1 MKRTIKYVL
10 TLLLMSVLFGCVDQY
25 DDWYRDDV
33 KLSLTD
39 HYLSCWSDSWSD
51 GMNFSANGTD
61 NRSVEIYT
69 NGTTTNWQLSGVPDW
84 LTASK
89 TSGNTSETVTLSASK
104 NNSPENTRVA
114 VLSLTSSDMP
124 GSYEINVTQQ
134 EGEPYANISSS
145 SLSFSGKGGT
155 QVVNIES
162 NCDWTAIVDYYDG
175 EWCTV
180 KKKSDTELEI
190 SVDGN
195 NLGSSRSASVE
206 IQYNSSRY
214 GTSSLGYIIINQDD
228 PYVTGIEKIDFGRFG
243 GSQEIEIESDA
254 TWNTEIDSYTTWL
267 QVTPSSG
274 SAGKNALTIE
284 ATKNG
289 SNYERTGYV
298 YVKIGSYEKLGI
310 TVSQL
315 GIEYELRSTDGEKI
329 TQLTFGAGK
338 TTQSFSFFTNTNWEI
353 TQCPSWVTLSQTSA
367 EPTSEQTYE
376 IQATA
381 EANPNTSQRSDK
393 IVFYMPETGYTTT
406 MWVYQDGVTFSD
418 LTPKLDFGYQ
428 ASDSEFELLTN
439 GTWTVSVN
447 QEWIHV
453 SPESG
458 EGDATVTVSV
468 DDNNDGETRTGT
480 ITVSVGNSKKTI
492 IVTQKSKVLEA
503 TLLANL
509 SDSKERTIEAS
520 ITSTVDWTAETDV
533 DWMTITPTSGS
544 GDATLSI
551 KVEDNAS
558 INRRKGTLKLL
569 SDVMETRTFEI
580 MQPGRSLKLNTSS
593 ITMYY
598 NGGTSSPVIITT
610 DGTYTVTTTDDWI
623 TIEEKDNTFTVTVTK
638 NEGATKRNGK
648 VVVNVTGLPEGESLT
663 REVVIEQNPKT
674 DDIEVEDWGDTEDWD
689 F

>member
-10 TLLLMSVLFGCVDQY
+10 TLLLTSVLFGCVDQY
-25 DDWYRDDV
+25 DDWNRDNV

-39 HYLSCWSDSWSD
+39 HYLSCWS
-51 GMNFSANGTD
+51 GEMEFSANGT
-61 NRSVEIYT
+61 STQQVAIYT
-69 NGTTTNWQLSGVPDW
+69 NGTTTNWKLAGVPDW

-89 TSGNTSETVTLSASK
+89 TSGNMSETVTLSASK

-124 GSYEINVTQQ
+124 GSYDINVTQQ
-134 EGEPYANISSS
+134 EGEPYANLSSS
-145 SLSFSGKGGT
+145 SLSFSGKAET
-155 QVVNIES
+155 QVVTIES
-162 NCDWTAIVDYYDG
+162 NCDWSARSYNSWCIV
-175 EWCTV
+175 E
-180 KKKSDTELEI
+180 KKSATELVI
-190 SVDGN
+190 SVDENTNGMYR
-195 NLGSSRSASVE
+195 SSSVE
-206 IQYNSSRY
+206 IQYNSSKYYTR
-214 GTSSLGYIIINQDD
+214 TIGYIDIRQDD
-228 PYVTGIEKIDFGRFG
+228 PSVTGIDKVEFGRFG
-243 GSQEIEIESDA
+243 GSKEIEIESDA
-254 TWNTEIDSYTTWL
+254 TWNAKIDSYYSWL

-274 SAGKNALTIE
+274 SAGKNTLTIE

-289 SNYERTGYV
+289 SDYQRTGYV
-298 YVKIGSYEKLGI
+298 YVNIGSYEKLGI
-310 TVSQL
+310 SVSQL
-315 GIEYELRSTDGEKI
+315 GINYELRSTEGEKI
-329 TQLTFGAGK
+329 TQLTFGPGNV
-338 TTQSFSFFTNTNWEI
+338 TQNFSFYTNANWEI
-353 TQCPSWVTLSQTSA
+353 TQCPTWLTLSQTSA
-367 EPTSEQTYE
+367 EPTSEETYVIE
-376 IQATA
+376 ATV
-381 EANPNTSQRSDK
+381 EANPNTTQRSDK

-406 MWVYQDGVTFSD
+406 LWVYQDGVSFSD
-418 LTPKLDFGYQ
+418 LISTLDFGYN
-428 ASDSEFELLTN
+428 ASELNFDIYTN
-439 GTWTVSVN
+439 SAWTASAN
-447 QEWIHV
+447 KEWIHL
-453 SPESG
+453 SADSG
-458 EGDATVTVSV
+458 EGDAMVTVSV

-492 IVTQKSKVLEA
+492 TVTQKSKVLEA